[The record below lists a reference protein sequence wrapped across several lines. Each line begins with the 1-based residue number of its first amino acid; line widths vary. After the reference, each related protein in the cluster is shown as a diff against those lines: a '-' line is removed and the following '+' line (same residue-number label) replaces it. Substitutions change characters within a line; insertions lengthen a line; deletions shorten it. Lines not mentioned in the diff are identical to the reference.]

1 MISLSS
7 KRKLPRDFS
16 FQPADVEDTLAAAQT
31 CSNSTFPQRKFTQ
44 KVITIFFRHWRQS
57 MEGVVLNS
65 LEFTPASTSPASSLV
80 VWVKMDAKVWELW
93 F

>member
-1 MISLSS
+1 MPDVGGYPCRRPKVFKFNVSLKENYTGSY
-7 KRKLPRDFS
+7 DY
-16 FQPADVEDTLAAAQT
+16 
-31 CSNSTFPQRKFTQ
+31 
-44 KVITIFFRHWRQS
+44 FFRYWRQS
-57 MEGVVLNS
+57 MEDLVLNS

>member
-1 MISLSS
+1 MI
-7 KRKLPRDFS
+7 
-16 FQPADVEDTLAAAQT
+16 
-31 CSNSTFPQRKFTQ
+31 
-44 KVITIFFRHWRQS
+44 IFFRYWRYI
-57 MEGVVLNS
+57 MEGLDLNS

>member
-1 MISLSS
+1 MWGEPLPPPKSVQIQRFFKRNLY
-7 KRKLPRDFS
+7 RKLWLF
-16 FQPADVEDTLAAAQT
+16 
-31 CSNSTFPQRKFTQ
+31 
-44 KVITIFFRHWRQS
+44 FFRYWRQI
-57 MEGVVLNS
+57 MEGLDLNS